1 MYLITAEVAWSIAC
15 EEEHKGEMRVQD
27 ELLKQE
33 VNADLR
39 QTRLSTVFDAL

>member
-1 MYLITAEVAWSIAC
+1 
-15 EEEHKGEMRVQD
+15 MRVQD

-39 QTRLSTVFDAL
+39 QTRLSTVFDALGTMTKTGSAD